1 MALPLVPMLV
11 AALAGT
17 VAGGVGSSFVNSAAN
32 KKAEAVRNQ
41 PQNQML
47 DALIMAALQDA
58 MQRRGLGGVGLP
70 NNTPTGLPTGVIPQ
84 QNTLP
89 PIPNRFDSP
98 SFPMRGAPV
107 SLPSLQLPVIPNN
120 NFNTLA

>member
-1 MALPLVPMLV
+1 MALPLIPILV

-17 VAGGVGSSFVNSAAN
+17 GAGVAGSSFVNSAAN

-47 DALIMAALQDA
+47 DTLIMSALQDA

-70 NNTPTGLPTGVIPQ
+70 NSMLTGLPTGVLPQ
-84 QNTLP
+84 QNILP
-89 PIPNRFDSP
+89 PIPNRLDSP

-107 SLPSLQLPVIPNN
+107 SIPSLNLPDIPNN
-120 NFNTLA
+120 NSNTLV